1 MYVGHKN
8 TNLHNIPPTLC
19 KFMSGHIIFDIYFY
33 FPRENFIFRLDVT
46 PAARRLR
53 RHHCLC
59 RTLSLPA
66 AATAGAAAAHNRRT
80 PYSAAA
86 AAVANGHKNRHI
98 FVISFHLP
106 PHVPLLV
113 TEKSRTPP
121 PSLPPPHTTAACR
134 IPPPQIKARNVPCC
148 DCGDLD
154 GITAPQDVSL
164 VGTPLVVVV
173 EGDDG
178 DDDRS
183 KAAAVTPRRH
193 SDSTGAERRP
203 GGQSHHRGEDVLR
216 CSSISAMRSK
226 RNASF
231 LEKNTPSSAV
241 ATNDSRGAD

>member
-8 TNLHNIPPTLC
+8 TNLQNVPPTLC
-19 KFMSGHIIFDIYFY
+19 KFMSGHIISDIYFY

-53 RHHCLC
+53 TSPSH
-59 RTLSLPA
+59 A
-66 AATAGAAAAHNRRT
+66 AATTAFVARCLSPPPPLPAPLPHTNKARRT
-80 PYSAAA
+80 P
-86 AAVANGHKNRHI
+86 VGHKNRHI
-98 FVISFHLP
+98 FDISFHLP

-121 PSLPPPHTTAACR
+121 PSLPLPHTTAAR
-134 IPPPQIKARNVPCC
+134 RTPPPQIKARNVPCC

-164 VGTPLVVVV
+164 IGTPLVVVV

-178 DDDRS
+178 DGDRS
-183 KAAAVTPRRH
+183 EAAAVTPRRH

-203 GGQSHHRGEDVLR
+203 GGQSHHRGEDVLQ
-216 CSSISAMRSK
+216 CSSISLK
-226 RNASF
+226 
-231 LEKNTPSSAV
+231 
-241 ATNDSRGAD
+241 TNVEGKSECLA